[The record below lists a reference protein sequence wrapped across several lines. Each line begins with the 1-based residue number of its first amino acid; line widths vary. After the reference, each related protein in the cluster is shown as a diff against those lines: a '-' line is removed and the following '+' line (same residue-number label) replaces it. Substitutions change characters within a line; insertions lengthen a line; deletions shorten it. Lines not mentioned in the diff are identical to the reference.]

1 MPERFFGSKVYRF
14 DILQPEKNVNF
25 INPNTYK
32 LSMGS
37 NIATDIKDKQEKFVS
52 G

>member
-1 MPERFFGSKVYRF
+1 MPERFFGSKVYQF
-14 DILQPEKNVNF
+14 GSCTTKKKLNV
-25 INPNTYK
+25 INPAQK

-37 NIATDIKDKQEKFVS
+37 NIATDNKDKQEKFVS

>member
-1 MPERFFGSKVYRF
+1 MPMIFRFES
-14 DILQPEKNVNF
+14 LQVWIFYGEKKWHNT
-25 INPNTYK
+25 NPYTYK

-37 NIATDIKDKQEKFVS
+37 NIATHNKDKQEKFVS